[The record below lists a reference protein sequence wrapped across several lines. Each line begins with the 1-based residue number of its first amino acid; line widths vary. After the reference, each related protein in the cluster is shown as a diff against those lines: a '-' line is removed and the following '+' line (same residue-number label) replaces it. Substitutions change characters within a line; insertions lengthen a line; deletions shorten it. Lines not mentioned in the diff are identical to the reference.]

1 MTFFSNNIKL
11 NIIFKNFKLLDKEG
25 EKYMKTSIKIF
36 CILGLAFPFL
46 SLNPRSE
53 VFFSPD
59 DNPTKR
65 LIEVIN
71 STRKRIYAAVYML
84 TDKQIATAL
93 IDAKKRG
100 VDVKI
105 IVDKATAD
113 YEYGKSKVLQ
123 DAGIDVYVFSDDSK
137 NKKFGALMHNKF
149 AILDE
154 KIWTGSFNWTKSA
167 NQKNQENVILTT
179 NKNVYQKFETHFEIL
194 KKRCHLTKNSK
205 RTQKNKN
212 FSEKTFWEK
221 LKELILEFPTIKQ
234 T

>member
-1 MTFFSNNIKL
+1 
-11 NIIFKNFKLLDKEG
+11 
-25 EKYMKTSIKIF
+25 MKISIKIF
-36 CILGLAFPFL
+36 CVLYLIIPFL

-59 DNPTKR
+59 DSPTKR
-65 LIEVIN
+65 LIEIIN
-71 STRKRIYAAVYML
+71 TTKKRVYAAVYML
-84 TDKQIATAL
+84 TDKQIAAAL
-93 IDAKKRG
+93 VSAKQRG

-105 IVDKATAD
+105 IIDKATAD

-123 DAGIDVYVFSDDSK
+123 EAGIDVYVFADDSK

-179 NKNVYQKFETHFEIL
+179 NKKVCQKFEEHFEIL
-194 KKRCHLTKNSK
+194 KKRCFLNKGSHRKPKN
-205 RTQKNKN
+205 NN
-212 FSEKTFWEK
+212 YDSEKTFWEK
-221 LKELILEFPTIKQ
+221 LKELIMQFPVSKQ
-234 T
+234 I